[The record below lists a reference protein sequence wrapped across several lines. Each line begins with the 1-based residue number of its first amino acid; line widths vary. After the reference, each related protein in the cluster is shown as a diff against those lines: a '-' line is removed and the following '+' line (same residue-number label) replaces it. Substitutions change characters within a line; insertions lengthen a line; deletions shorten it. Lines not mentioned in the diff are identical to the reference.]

1 MKKRNPD
8 RKSFWDQPAIKRALP
23 GKTYTRY
30 VRTMR
35 LLLPLAA
42 AGLVGLLIAW
52 PRLEGAL
59 EPVPAQTAAPQS
71 VKKNELTSPRYESQ
85 DSKGQPFT
93 ITAARAIQ
101 SEQDINVVVL
111 EKPAADI
118 FLNGGAWVAAQA
130 DQGFYRQQ
138 EEKLLLRGN
147 VRLFHD
153 KGYEVK
159 TGKLLVHIKSREA
172 WSDQPV
178 AGHGP
183 AGTLEATGLTFQGG
197 EEGANEE
204 KLIFTGP
211 VRLVLNKAVKGL

>member
-1 MKKRNPD
+1 MKKRNSAG
-8 RKSFWDQPAIKRALP
+8 KSFWDQPAIRRALP
-23 GKTYTRY
+23 GKAYTRY
-30 VRTMR
+30 VRTLR

-42 AGLVGLLIAW
+42 AGLIGLLIAW
-52 PRLEGAL
+52 PRVEVAL
-59 EPVPAQTAAPQS
+59 EPVPEQAAAPRNI
-71 VKKNELTSPRYESQ
+71 KKNELTSPRYESQ

-93 ITAARAIQ
+93 ITAARAVQ
-101 SEQDINVVVL
+101 SDQDPNVVVL

-138 EEKLLLRGN
+138 EEKLLLQGN
-147 VRLFHD
+147 VLLFHD
-153 KGYEVK
+153 QGYEIK
-159 TGKLLVHIKSREA
+159 TGKILMHIKSREA

-197 EEGANEE
+197 QEGANRE

-211 VRLVLNKAVKGL
+211 VRLVLNRAIKGL